1 MSAVPQNYILLL
13 AIFTIVTAISVLIQ
27 AGVLLGMFIVL
38 RKSMV
43 KMQAVVDEVK
53 EKALPAIA
61 STRTLIEDVTP
72 KLKSVTADLTEVTHT
87 ARTQAKNVSESM
99 DDLLAKA
106 NAQINRVD
114 HLTTGAIDAVDHA
127 SKAIEN
133 AVGVPVKHVSG
144 ILNGLKA
151 GFEVF
156 VSGRKNPSRNRYM
169 AETTETLVEP
179 EQADGFVEQK
189 TVVEFSEKKQA

>member
-1 MSAVPQNYILLL
+1 MQTIPQSYILLL

-61 STRTLIEDVTP
+61 TTRTLLEDLTP
-72 KLKSVTADLTEVTHT
+72 KLKSATADLTEVTHT
-87 ARTQAKNVSESM
+87 ARIQVKNVSESL
-99 DDLLAKA
+99 DDVLAKA

-133 AVGVPVKHVSG
+133 AVAVPVKHVSG
-144 ILNGLKA
+144 LINGLKA
-151 GFEVF
+151 GVESF
-156 VSGRKNPSRNRYM
+156 VSGRRNSSRSRF
-169 AETTETLVEP
+169 EP
-179 EQADGFVEQK
+179 ETVIVPERTGGFEEQK

>member
-1 MSAVPQNYILLL
+1 MSPVPQSYILLL

-87 ARTQAKNVSESM
+87 ARAQAKNVGESM

-114 HLTTGAIDAVDHA
+114 RLTTGAIDAVDHA
-127 SKAIEN
+127 SHAIES
-133 AVGVPVKHVSG
+133 AVTVPVKHVSG
-144 ILNGLKA
+144 IINGLKA
-151 GFEVF
+151 GFGVF
-156 VSGRKNPSRNRYM
+156 VNGRDSSRKRF
-169 AETTETLVEP
+169 ETETFVDREP
-179 EQADGFVEQK
+179 ADGLPEQK

>member
-1 MSAVPQNYILLL
+1 MQAVPQSYILLL

-43 KMQAVVDEVK
+43 KMQSVVDEVK
-53 EKALPAIA
+53 EKALPLIA
-61 STRTLIEDVTP
+61 STRVVVEDLTP
-72 KLKSVTADLTEVTHT
+72 KLKSATADLSELTYT
-87 ARTQAKNVSESM
+87 ARVQAKNVSESM
-99 DDLLAKA
+99 DALLAKA

-133 AVGVPVKHVSG
+133 AVSVPVRRVSG
-144 ILNGLKA
+144 IVNGLKA
-151 GFEVF
+151 GVEVF
-156 VSGRKNPSRNRYM
+156 VSGRRNSSRSSF
-169 AETTETLVEP
+169 ETET
-179 EQADGFVEQK
+179 FVEQK
-189 TVVEFSEKKQA
+189 QEDGFSEQKVVGFSEQKQA